1 MKELIIKKTKNL
13 IYIIRSLIRNYP
25 TSKELS
31 VLINSILDHEN
42 PTVKFMNEY
51 VVRINEFD
59 IWVSNYP
66 YAYGGLYHCFITD
79 LGKLADLNPETEEWN
94 EHYKLFLMR
103 DNLQK
108 RFSNVLPD
116 RKTVRRL
123 HDFVESYRNQ
133 QN

>member
-51 VVRINEFD
+51 VVGISKIETRLYFKFTFVGNWRIP
-59 IWVSNYP
+59 S
-66 YAYGGLYHCFITD
+66 
-79 LGKLADLNPETEEWN
+79 
-94 EHYKLFLMR
+94 FL
-103 DNLQK
+103 
-108 RFSNVLPD
+108 
-116 RKTVRRL
+116 
-123 HDFVESYRNQ
+123 
-133 QN
+133 